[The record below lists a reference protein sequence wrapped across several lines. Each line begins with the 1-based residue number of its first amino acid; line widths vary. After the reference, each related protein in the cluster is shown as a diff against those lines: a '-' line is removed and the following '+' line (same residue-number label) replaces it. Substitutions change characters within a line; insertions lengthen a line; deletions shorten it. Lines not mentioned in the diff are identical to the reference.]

1 MLEVKGDIMMKRKE
15 AITLIKNKVPKTI
28 EPKFKDPAEL
38 SLEQLTD
45 PDYAIKQLEQL
56 NGGRFSIT
64 CSKCHHCR

>member
-1 MLEVKGDIMMKRKE
+1 MSNVKKQLLVKSNVLQT
-15 AITLIKNKVPKTI
+15 IT
-28 EPKFKDPAEL
+28 PKFKDPTEL

-64 CSKCHHCR
+64 CSRCHHCR